1 MIVLRNIGV
10 KFNHHSIDE
19 VDALCD
25 INLQIQPHEF
35 VTIIGTNGSGK
46 SSLLNAIAGTIF
58 PDQGKVF
65 LNGKDITGKSDF
77 ERASSMSRVFQ
88 NPYAGTA
95 SDMTLAE
102 NLLMA
107 YFRGKSRFPRIS
119 LTKNL
124 MAIFRE
130 KLASLEMQLENRLD
144 HVMAS
149 LSGGQRQAVTLL
161 MAVMRTPEVLLL
173 DEHTAAL
180 DPKTASQ
187 VIHLTQR
194 FVGEG
199 KLTALM
205 VTHSMKQALELGSR
219 TIMMHH
225 GRIID
230 DIGAEEKRR
239 LTVEDLLSK
248 FDDIRKQEKLTPE
261 LIRQL
266 QKQYL

>member
-1 MIVLRNIGV
+1 
-10 KFNHHSIDE
+10 
-19 VDALCD
+19 
-25 INLQIQPHEF
+25 
-35 VTIIGTNGSGK
+35 
-46 SSLLNAIAGTIF
+46 
-58 PDQGKVF
+58 
-65 LNGKDITGKSDF
+65 
-77 ERASSMSRVFQ
+77 
-88 NPYAGTA
+88 
-95 SDMTLAE
+95 
-102 NLLMA
+102 
-107 YFRGKSRFPRIS
+107 
-119 LTKNL
+119 
-124 MAIFRE
+124 
-130 KLASLEMQLENRLD
+130 
-144 HVMAS
+144 
-149 LSGGQRQAVTLL
+149 
-161 MAVMRTPEVLLL
+161 LL

-230 DIGAEEKRR
+230 DIGTEEKRR